1 MESPLNGWV
10 KYLAAPLISALIT
23 GGIMY
28 VAVRVELA
36 QVAARQEMMIRSM
49 DSFKQEMNES
59 SNELVNVRER
69 MASLETEVRK
79 SK

>member
-1 MESPLNGWV
+1 MNGWV